1 MTDAMTTASD
11 PDAALDAMRPV
22 LPGDLMERSGTFDPS
37 PRLARLSAA
46 GPIHKIEHHDE
57 TLWLVTSQGTARTL
71 LADPRMSAD
80 RFKVKRLRDKLTPEM
95 RDKFADAESRAGSFI
110 TTDPPEHTRYR
121 RLLARQFTM
130 RRMRALTEQIED
142 IVTARIDAM
151 IAAGPPADLIRDFA
165 LPVPSLVICE
175 LLGVPVADRGHFQDD
190 TIELLDMAT
199 DLDGLIEVGTRMH
212 RYMWGLVQEKRA
224 NRADDLLSELAAT
237 SDMSDD
243 EMVGLANLLLIA
255 GHETTTNML
264 GLGVLVLLDHP
275 EQLNALREDPGG
287 LMDTAVE
294 EMLRYLSII
303 DTGIVRYAVEDIE
316 IGDVMILEGDT
327 VMCSVIATNRDAAEC
342 PAPDEFRID
351 RPRSR
356 HLSFGHGVH
365 QCLGNELAR
374 IEMSVSFRE
383 LLRRLPGLRLAVPAE
398 EVRVR
403 TTSTIFGVKHLPI
416 TWDVP

>member
-1 MTDAMTTASD
+1 MTTTSQ
-11 PDAALDAMRPV
+11 PDAALEAMRPV
-22 LPGDLMERSGTFDPS
+22 LPSDLMERASTFDPA
-37 PRLARLSAA
+37 PRLARLSAT
-46 GPIHKIEHHDE
+46 GPIHRVEHNDE
-57 TLWLVTSQGTARTL
+57 QLWLVTGQDTARTL

-80 RFKVKRLRDKLTPEM
+80 RFKVKRLRDKLSSEM
-95 RDKFADAESRAGSFI
+95 RDKFAAAESRAGSFI

-130 RRMRALTEQIED
+130 RRMRALTEQIEE
-142 IVTARIDAM
+142 IIGGRVDAM
-151 IAAGPPADLIRDFA
+151 IATGPPADLIRDFA
-165 LPVPSLVICE
+165 LPVPSLVVCE
-175 LLGVPVADRGHFQDD
+175 LLGVPVADRGHFQND
-190 TIELLDMAT
+190 TIELLDLAT
-199 DLDGLIEVGTRMH
+199 NLEGLIEVGTRMH
-212 RYMWGLVQEKRA
+212 RYMAGLVRQKRA
-224 NRADDLLSELAAT
+224 NPEDDLLSELATT

-264 GLGVLVLLDHP
+264 GLGVLALLDHP
-275 EQLNALREDPGG
+275 VQLAALRDDPAG

-294 EMLRYLSII
+294 EMLRYLSIV
-303 DTGIVRYAVEDIE
+303 DTGIVRYALADVE
-316 IGDVMILEGDT
+316 IGDVTIHEGDT
-327 VMCSVIATNRDAAEC
+327 VMCSVIATNRDLAEC

-351 RPRSR
+351 RPRGR

-398 EVRVR
+398 EVHVR
-403 TTSTIFGVKHLPI
+403 TTSTIFGVKRLPI
-416 TWDVP
+416 TWDVR

>member
-1 MTDAMTTASD
+1 MTTASK

-22 LPGDLMERSGTFDPS
+22 LPADLMERASTFNPA
-37 PRLARLSAA
+37 PRLARLSTD
-46 GPIHKIEHHDE
+46 GPIHRIEHKE
-57 TLWLVTSQGTARTL
+57 EPLWLVTGQDTARAV

-80 RFKVKRLRDKLTPEM
+80 RFKVKRLRDKLAPEM
-95 RDKFADAESRAGSFI
+95 REKFADAESRAGSFI

-121 RLLARQFTM
+121 RLLARRFTM
-130 RRMRALTEQIED
+130 RRMRALTVQIEE
-142 IVTARIDAM
+142 IVKGRIDAM
-151 IAAGPPADLIRDFA
+151 IAAGPPSDVIRDFA

-175 LLGVPVADRGHFQDD
+175 VLGVPVEERGHFQDD

-212 RYMWGLVQEKRA
+212 RYMWDLVQRKRA
-224 NRADDLLSELAAT
+224 NREDDLLSELAHT
-237 SDMSDD
+237 SEMSDN

-264 GLGVLVLLDHP
+264 GLGVLALLDHP
-275 EQLNALREDPGG
+275 EQLNALRDNPDG
-287 LMDTAVE
+287 LMETAVE
-294 EMLRYLSII
+294 EMLRYLSIV
-303 DTGIVRYAVEDIE
+303 DTGIVRYALEDVR
-316 IGDVMILEGDT
+316 IGDVTIREGDM
-327 VMCSVIATNRDAAEC
+327 VMCSVIATNRDPAEC
-342 PAPDEFRID
+342 PRPEEFRID
-351 RPRSR
+351 RPRTR

-383 LLRRLPGLRLAVPAE
+383 LLRRLPGIRLAVPAE
-398 EVRVR
+398 DVHVR

-416 TWDVP
+416 TWDV

>member
-1 MTDAMTTASD
+1 MTTASE

-22 LPGDLMERSGTFDPS
+22 LPADLMDRASTFDPA
-37 PRLARLSAA
+37 PRLAHLSST

-57 TLWLVTSQGTARTL
+57 ELWLVTSQDAARTL
-71 LADPRMSAD
+71 LSDPRMSAD

-130 RRMRALTEQIED
+130 RRMRALTTQIEE
-142 IVTARIDAM
+142 IVKGRIDAM

-190 TIELLDMAT
+190 TIELLDLAT
-199 DLDGLIEVGTRMH
+199 DLEGLIEVGTRMH

-224 NRADDLLSELAAT
+224 NRADDLLSELART

-264 GLGVLVLLDHP
+264 GLGVLALLDHP
-275 EQLNALREDPGG
+275 EQLAALRDDPAG
-287 LMDTAVE
+287 LMETAVE
-294 EMLRYLSII
+294 EMLRYLSIV
-303 DTGIVRYAVEDIE
+303 DTGIVRYALEDME
-316 IGDVMILEGDT
+316 IGDVTIHEGDT
-327 VMCSVIATNRDAAEC
+327 VMCSVIATNRDPAEC
-342 PAPDEFRID
+342 PEPEEFRID

-383 LLRRLPGLRLAVPAE
+383 LLRRLPGIRLAVPE
-398 EVRVR
+398 KDVHVR